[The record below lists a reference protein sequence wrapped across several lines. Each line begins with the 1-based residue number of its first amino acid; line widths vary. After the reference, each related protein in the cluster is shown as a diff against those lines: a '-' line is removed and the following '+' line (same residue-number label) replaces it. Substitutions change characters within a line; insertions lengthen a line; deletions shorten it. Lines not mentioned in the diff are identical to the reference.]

1 LPISSIALLA
11 WLALCSGQD
20 VRERQISNVL
30 TLGVAACALAWLA
43 FTGRTWVGAQATD
56 AGWALAIVL
65 LLTLPGYVLGRFG
78 AGDVKLLAA
87 LALATSQDYL
97 LGTFIGAGAAL
108 LVWALVRRLLGRGA
122 GRAGEKQPFAPCVL
136 AGFLLTSACLQ

>member
-1 LPISSIALLA
+1 MPISSIALLA

-30 TLGVAACALAWLA
+30 TLGAAACALAWLFA
-43 FTGRTWVGAQATD
+43 TGRTLLGAQASD
-56 AGWALAIVL
+56 AGAALAIVL

-78 AGDVKLLAA
+78 AGDVKLLGA
-87 LALATSQDYL
+87 LALATSQGHV

-108 LVWALVRRLLGRGA
+108 LVWAVGRRLLRRSA
-122 GRAGEKQPFAPCVL
+122 APQQDKQPFAPCVL
-136 AGFLLTSACLQ
+136 LGFLLTSICLQ